1 MKLNELKNSQIS
13 VGDTYTL
20 SADLG
25 KFKKGE
31 TIKVKKKI
39 PSAEDIQLYLTN
51 NKGVTDV
58 FYLDKNDNFEELI

>member
-1 MKLNELKNSQIS
+1 MKINELKNSQIS

-39 PSAEDIQLYLTN
+39 PSAEDIHLYLTN